1 MRNKRIA
8 LHGMAI
14 LAGSLLATSVASG
27 SWAQTQIA
35 SAVPTPKRDVL
46 VFADKG
52 GQLSPTAQSTVRT
65 VAAEAKSSP
74 VTLVGRPDAV
84 APVKA
89 ELERH
94 GVPAQAIAVKRDA
107 GTPVAKT
114 ADGLSSPIDRKVEI
128 KF

>member
-1 MRNKRIA
+1 MRTKGIA
-8 LHGMAI
+8 LNG
-14 LAGSLLATSVASG
+14 LAVLVGGLLATGAT
-27 SWAQTQIA
+27 AQTQMA
-35 SAVPTPKRDVL
+35 SAVPAPQRDFL

-52 GQLSPTAQSTVRT
+52 GQLSPTASSTVRT
-65 VAAEAKSSP
+65 AAAEVGSAR
-74 VTLVGRPDAV
+74 VTLIGRPQNV

-94 GVPAQAIAVKRDA
+94 GVPAKAIVVKTDA
-107 GTPVAKT
+107 GAPVAKA

>member
-1 MRNKRIA
+1 MRNKGIA
-8 LHGMAI
+8 LNG
-14 LAGSLLATSVASG
+14 LAVLMGGLLATGAM
-27 SWAQTQIA
+27 AQTQMA
-35 SAVPTPKRDVL
+35 SAVPASPRDVL

-52 GQLSPTAQSTVRT
+52 GQLSPTAASTVRT
-65 VAAEAKSSP
+65 VAAEARTAR
-74 VTLVGRPDAV
+74 VTLIGRPQNV

-94 GVPAQAIAVKRDA
+94 GVPAQAIVVKADA
-107 GTPVAKT
+107 GSTVAKA

>member
-8 LHGMAI
+8 LYGMAV
-14 LAGSLLATSVASG
+14 LAGSLLATGAM
-27 SWAQTQIA
+27 AQTQIA

-94 GVPAQAIAVKRDA
+94 GVPAEAIVVKTEPGSA
-107 GTPVAKT
+107 VAKT
-114 ADGLSSPIDRKVEI
+114 SDGLSSPIDRKVEI

>member
-1 MRNKRIA
+1 MRNKGIA
-8 LHGMAI
+8 LHG
-14 LAGSLLATSVASG
+14 LAVLVGGLLATGAV
-27 SWAQTQIA
+27 AQTQMA
-35 SAVPTPKRDVL
+35 SAVPAPQRDVL

-52 GQLSPTAQSTVRT
+52 SRLSPTAQATVST
-65 VAAEAKSSP
+65 VAAEAKTSR
-74 VTLVGRPDAV
+74 VTLVGKPENV

-94 GVPAQAIAVKRDA
+94 GVPAKAIVVKTEAVLSI
-107 GTPVAKT
+107 AKT